1 MQEQK
6 IKEKTYGKTS
16 LTETDTCCS
25 DTCCTPATE
34 SLDNKDTQ
42 EQKIKERIKERY
54 GKIALTGTSTCC
66 TPTIEFD
73 NNKSG
78 SSCCSPS
85 DSAIVIGYDN
95 KELESIPETSVLG
108 VGCGAPLH
116 HAGVREGETI
126 VDLGSG
132 AGIDVFLS
140 ANKVGGLGKVIG
152 IDMTNEM
159 LDKARKNA
167 RENGYTNVDFRKGD
181 IEKRLPVDDNSADL
195 VISNC
200 VINLTTDKVS
210 TFKEVHRILKQGQ
223 GRMVISDLVTDREV
237 HGDSVDSEK
246 WCNCIDGALTKEN
259 YLESI
264 RKAGFQNPEILEE
277 KLSTQEESDNKAN
290 EERRISS
297 IVVKAVK
304 N

>member
-1 MQEQK
+1 MQEHH
-6 IKEKTYGKTS
+6 IKDK
-16 LTETDTCCS
+16 
-25 DTCCTPATE
+25 
-34 SLDNKDTQ
+34 
-42 EQKIKERIKERY
+42 IKERY
-54 GKIALTGTSTCC
+54 GKIALTGTETCC
-66 TPTIEFD
+66 APTINID
-73 NNKSG
+73 DKKSI
-78 SSCCSPS
+78 SSGCCSPNN
-85 DSAIVIGYDN
+85 SATAIGYGTE
-95 KELESIPETSVLG
+95 ELESIPKASVLG

-116 HAGVREGETI
+116 YAAAKDGETI

-140 ANKVGGLGKVIG
+140 ANKVGGSGKVIG
-152 IDMTNEM
+152 IDMTDEM
-159 LDKARKNA
+159 LEKGRRNA
-167 RENGYTNVDFRKGD
+167 KENGYTNVEFRKGD
-181 IEKRLPVDDNSADL
+181 IEKRIPVDDNSVDL

-200 VINLTTDKVS
+200 VINLTTNKVD

-223 GRMVISDLVTDREV
+223 GRMVISDLITDKEV

-246 WCNCIDGALTKEN
+246 WCSCIDGTLTKEN

-277 KLSTQEESDNKAN
+277 KLYTLEQGEGNIDSK
-290 EERRISS
+290 RKISS